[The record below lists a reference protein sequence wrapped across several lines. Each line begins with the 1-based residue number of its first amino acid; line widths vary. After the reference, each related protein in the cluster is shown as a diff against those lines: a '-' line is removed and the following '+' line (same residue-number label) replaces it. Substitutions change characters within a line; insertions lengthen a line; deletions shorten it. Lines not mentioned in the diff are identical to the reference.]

1 MGFEGGYR
9 PPDRSKYLLGEEI
22 KALLGAAEGI
32 GPFEWQFLRFAAN
45 TGVRPS
51 EGNAVRVR
59 DLYLGENRVRVRTL
73 KQKKKEGETKVRD
86 VFRDVDLAPDYSGS
100 LGKWTKGKAPM
111 ERLFPRSRVT
121 LWKVFKAAAAKAG
134 LSDSYTLYSLR
145 HSRCIYL
152 LEWTGDLLYT
162 SQQMGH
168 SSLDVTKVY
177 FHCLPSKRDNYVKN
191 KLGTF

>member
-9 PPDRSKYLLGEEI
+9 PPDRSKYLLQDEI
-22 KALLGAAEGI
+22 KALLKAAEGV
-32 GPFEWQFLRFAAN
+32 GAFEHQFLRFAAN

-51 EGNAVRVR
+51 ESNVVRVKE
-59 DLYLGENRVRVRTL
+59 LFATENRVRVRTL

-86 VFRDVDLAPDYSGS
+86 VFRDVDLAPDYVKDLSR
-100 LGKWTKGKAPM
+100 WAKAKTPM
-111 ERLFPRSRVT
+111 EKLFPRSRVT
-121 LWKVFKAAAAKAG
+121 LWKIFKRAAKAAG
-134 LSDSYTLYSLR
+134 LSGSYTLYSLR

-177 FHCLPSKRDNYVKN
+177 FHCLPSKRDNYVKT